1 MDVTGTVGGWRPRSP
16 ALSGAASGSSGDLA
30 QPHRPPPDS
39 PGAEHS
45 RPASSTRP
53 RLFMAAGGMLRAG
66 LGKARGL
73 WAEVLRG
80 AGLARRS
87 LGHEPQPPA
96 EPEAPSPFPGREGNL
111 PPRPASESPAREG
124 GPGEGVVR
132 ELEKPHPQPIPQ
144 SVHHRSIPSRENR
157 SAVSGRV
164 TARNAPTRSW
174 HLWGGG

>member
-1 MDVTGTVGGWRPRSP
+1 MSP
-16 ALSGAASGSSGDLA
+16 SLL
-30 QPHRPPPDS
+30 PNPKPPP
-39 PGAEHS
+39 
-45 RPASSTRP
+45 
-53 RLFMAAGGMLRAG
+53 LFRDGRAT
-66 LGKARGL
+66 
-73 WAEVLRG
+73 
-80 AGLARRS
+80 S
-87 LGHEPQPPA
+87 
-96 EPEAPSPFPGREGNL
+96 

>member
-1 MDVTGTVGGWRPRSP
+1 
-16 ALSGAASGSSGDLA
+16 
-30 QPHRPPPDS
+30 
-39 PGAEHS
+39 
-45 RPASSTRP
+45 
-53 RLFMAAGGMLRAG
+53 MAAGGMLRAG

-164 TARNAPTRSW
+164 DSSKRPNPLLAPVGWGVEGERVFSSLGSGRCVRREKGKTRC
-174 HLWGGG
+174 